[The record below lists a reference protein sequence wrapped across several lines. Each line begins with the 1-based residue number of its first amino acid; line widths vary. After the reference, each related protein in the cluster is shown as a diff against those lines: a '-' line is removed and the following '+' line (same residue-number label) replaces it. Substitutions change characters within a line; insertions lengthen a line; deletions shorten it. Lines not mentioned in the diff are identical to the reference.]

1 MAFKH
6 YDVVRAASPSDL
18 AERITQKLKEG
29 WQPYGSALIS
39 TAGYGAEFI
48 QPVVSEGSI
57 SSPEEPGNRPT
68 TSAPSVAPE
77 YYYVI
82 ALAGQSNGM
91 SYGEGLPLPDT
102 FDSPDP
108 RIKQLARRSTV
119 TPGGAACKYNDIIP
133 ADHCLHDVQDM
144 SRLNHPKADLS
155 KGQYGTVGQG
165 LHIAKKLL
173 PFIPANA
180 GILLVPCCRGGSA
193 FTTGADGTYSDASGA
208 SENSTRWGVDKPLYK
223 DLIGRTKAALK
234 KNPKN
239 VLFAVVWMQG
249 EFDFG
254 GTPVNHAAQF
264 GALVDKFRA
273 DLADMAG
280 QCVGGSA
287 GGVPWICGDTTYF
300 WKQKNESTYQTV
312 YGSYKNKTEKN
323 IHFVPFMTDENGVNV
338 PTNKPEEDP
347 DIPGIGYYG
356 SKWRDSSAT
365 WTSQDRASHFSSWA
379 RRTTYFWKQKNESTY
394 QTVYGSY
401 KNKTEKNIHFVPFMT
416 DENGVN
422 VPTNKPEEDPDI
434 PGIGYYGSK
443 WRDSSATWTSQDRAS
458 HFSSWARR
466 GIISDRLATAILRH
480 AGRVALNAGASST
493 VSEVRPSSPSGAEA
507 TGVTTLLSYLASES
521 EGSLKVQGWSA
532 SGGRAEVVSDAEGTG
547 GKAVK
552 LTKEAGKSSWV
563 LEYAAGNGAA
573 LLQKGGQIRCRFK
586 VSGALAA
593 NQYVMAFYWPV
604 SSLPQGV
611 ALTGDGGNNLL
622 AAFYIQTDAKDL
634 NVMYHNAKVATNNL
648 KLGTFGAFD
657 NEWHMLAF
665 RFAGNN
671 SLQVTPVIDGQD
683 GTPFTLTQ
691 SPVSAFAADKLH
703 VTDITRNAT
712 YPVLIDSIA
721 VEVNN
726 ADAAA

>member
-1 MAFKH
+1 
-6 YDVVRAASPSDL
+6 DVVRAASPSDL
-18 AERITQKLKEG
+18 AERLTQKLKEG
-29 WQPYGSALIS
+29 WQPFGSPVAITPYTLMQAI
-39 TAGYGAEFI
+39 AAEGDVTT
-48 QPVVSEGSI
+48 PVAVTGNEGKAVAVSA
-57 SSPEEPGNRPT
+57 
-68 TSAPSVAPE
+68 TSDPE
-77 YYYVI
+77 YYFVVV
-82 ALAGQSNGM
+82 LAGQSNGM
-91 SYGEGLPLPDT
+91 SYGEGLPLPETYDR
-102 FDSPDP
+102 PDP

-144 SRLNHPKADLS
+144 SRLNHPKAELS

-273 DLADMAG
+273 DLTDMAG

-365 WTSQDRASHFSSWA
+365 WTSQDRASHFS
-379 RRTTYFWKQKNESTY
+379 T
-394 QTVYGSY
+394 
-401 KNKTEKNIHFVPFMT
+401 
-416 DENGVN
+416 
-422 VPTNKPEEDPDI
+422 
-434 PGIGYYGSK
+434 
-443 WRDSSATWTSQDRAS
+443 
-458 HFSSWARR
+458 WARR
-466 GIISDRLATAILRH
+466 GIISDRLATAILVH
-480 AGRVALNAGASST
+480 AGRTAEFITGKQPDM
-493 VSEVRPSSPSGAEA
+493 VRPTVPSGEGPEREAEA
-507 TGVTTLLSYLASES
+507 PASKRTLMSLLASGEDLAS
-521 EGSLKVQGWSA
+521 QGWRYYHKPA
-532 SGGRAEVVSDAEGTG
+532 GGDSVNKNIAEAVVSDAGATG
-547 GKAVK
+547 GKALQLNK
-552 LTKEAGKSSWV
+552 PENHIWF
-563 LEYAAGNGAA
+563 LEHDAAGQGAE
-573 LLQKGGQIRCRFK
+573 LLKKGGRVSVRFK
-586 VSGALAA
+586 LPGSLVPNQFALGI
-593 NQYVMAFYWPV
+593 YWQL
-604 SSLPQGV
+604 SSLPEGV
-611 ALTGDGGNNLL
+611 MLSGEGNDMLMSFFL
-622 AAFYIQTDAKDL
+622 QTDTTNL
-634 NVMYHNAKVATNNL
+634 NAMHHRKPNAKL
-648 KLGTFGAFD
+648 DTFGVFD
-657 NEWHMLAF
+657 NGWHTLAF
-665 RFAGNN
+665 EFAGNN
-671 SLQVTPVIDGQD
+671 SIQVTPVLDEKRGAA
-683 GTPFTLTQ
+683 FTLVK
-691 SPVSAFAADKLH
+691 SPASGAADKLQL
-703 VTDITRNAT
+703 TDISKSAT
-712 YPVLIDSIA
+712 YTLLIDSIA
-721 VEVNN
+721 VEVNST
-726 ADAAA
+726 DTAA

>member
-18 AERITQKLKEG
+18 AERLTQKLKEG
-29 WQPYGSALIS
+29 WQPFGSPVAITPYTLMQAI
-39 TAGYGAEFI
+39 AAEGDVTT
-48 QPVVSEGSI
+48 PVAVTGNEGKVVAVSA
-57 SSPEEPGNRPT
+57 
-68 TSAPSVAPE
+68 TSDPE
-77 YYYVI
+77 YYFVVV
-82 ALAGQSNGM
+82 LAGQSNGM
-91 SYGEGLPLPDT
+91 SYGEGLPLPETYDR
-102 FDSPDP
+102 PDP

-273 DLADMAG
+273 DLTDMAG

-365 WTSQDRASHFSSWA
+365 WTSQDRASHFS
-379 RRTTYFWKQKNESTY
+379 T
-394 QTVYGSY
+394 
-401 KNKTEKNIHFVPFMT
+401 
-416 DENGVN
+416 
-422 VPTNKPEEDPDI
+422 
-434 PGIGYYGSK
+434 
-443 WRDSSATWTSQDRAS
+443 
-458 HFSSWARR
+458 WARR
-466 GIISDRLATAILRH
+466 GIISDRLATAILVH
-480 AGRVALNAGASST
+480 AGRTAEFITGKQPDM
-493 VSEVRPSSPSGAEA
+493 VRPTVPSGEGPEREAEA
-507 TGVTTLLSYLASES
+507 PASKRTLMSLLASGEDLAS
-521 EGSLKVQGWSA
+521 QGWRYYHKPA
-532 SGGRAEVVSDAEGTG
+532 GGDSVNKNIAEAVVSDAGATG
-547 GKAVK
+547 GKALQLNK
-552 LTKEAGKSSWV
+552 PENHIWF
-563 LEYAAGNGAA
+563 LEHDAAGQGAE
-573 LLQKGGQIRCRFK
+573 LLKKGGRVSVRFK
-586 VSGALAA
+586 LPGSLVPNQFALGI
-593 NQYVMAFYWPV
+593 YWQL
-604 SSLPQGV
+604 SSLPEGV
-611 ALTGDGGNNLL
+611 MLSGEGNDMLMSFFL
-622 AAFYIQTDAKDL
+622 QTDTTNL
-634 NVMYHNAKVATNNL
+634 NAMHHRKPNAKL
-648 KLGTFGAFD
+648 DTFGVFD
-657 NEWHMLAF
+657 NGWHMLAF
-665 RFAGNN
+665 EFAGNN
-671 SLQVTPVIDGQD
+671 SIQVTPVLDEKRGAA
-683 GTPFTLTQ
+683 FTLVK
-691 SPVSAFAADKLH
+691 SPASGAADKLQL
-703 VTDITRNAT
+703 TDISKSAT
-712 YPVLIDSIA
+712 Y
-721 VEVNN
+721 
-726 ADAAA
+726 

>member
-1 MAFKH
+1 MTFKH

-18 AERITQKLKEG
+18 AERLTQKLKEG
-29 WQPYGSALIS
+29 WQPFGSPVAITPYTLMQAI
-39 TAGYGAEFI
+39 AAEGDVTT
-48 QPVVSEGSI
+48 PVAVTGNEGKAVAVSA
-57 SSPEEPGNRPT
+57 
-68 TSAPSVAPE
+68 TSDPE
-77 YYYVI
+77 YYFVVV
-82 ALAGQSNGM
+82 LAGQSNGM
-91 SYGEGLPLPDT
+91 SYGEGLPLPETYDR
-102 FDSPDP
+102 PDP

-208 SENSTRWGVDKPLYK
+208 SENSARWGVDKPLYK

-249 EFDFG
+249 EFDFD
-254 GTPVNHAAQF
+254 GTPGNHAAQF

-365 WTSQDRASHFSSWA
+365 WTSQDRASHFS
-379 RRTTYFWKQKNESTY
+379 T
-394 QTVYGSY
+394 
-401 KNKTEKNIHFVPFMT
+401 
-416 DENGVN
+416 
-422 VPTNKPEEDPDI
+422 
-434 PGIGYYGSK
+434 
-443 WRDSSATWTSQDRAS
+443 
-458 HFSSWARR
+458 WARR
-466 GIISDRLATAILRH
+466 GIISDRLATAILVH
-480 AGRVALNAGASST
+480 AGRTAEFITGKQPDMVKPT
-493 VSEVRPSSPSGAEA
+493 VPSGEGPERETEAPASKRTLMSLLASGEDLASQGWRYYHKPAGGDSVNKNIAEA
-507 TGVTTLLSYLASES
+507 
-521 EGSLKVQGWSA
+521 
-532 SGGRAEVVSDAEGTG
+532 VVSDAGATG
-547 GKAVK
+547 GKALQLNK
-552 LTKEAGKSSWV
+552 PENHIWF
-563 LEYAAGNGAA
+563 LEHDAAGQGAE
-573 LLQKGGQIRCRFK
+573 LLKKGGRVSVRFK
-586 VSGALAA
+586 LPGSLVPNQFALGI
-593 NQYVMAFYWPV
+593 YWQL
-604 SSLPQGV
+604 SSLPEGV
-611 ALTGDGGNNLL
+611 TLSGEGNDMLMSFFL
-622 AAFYIQTDAKDL
+622 QTDTTNL
-634 NVMYHNAKVATNNL
+634 NAMHHRKPNAKL
-648 KLGTFGAFD
+648 DTFGVFD
-657 NEWHMLAF
+657 NGWHTLAF
-665 RFAGNN
+665 EFAGNN
-671 SLQVTPVIDGQD
+671 SIQVTPVLDEKRGAA
-683 GTPFTLTQ
+683 FTLVK
-691 SPVSAFAADKLH
+691 SPASGAADKLQL
-703 VTDITRNAT
+703 TDISKSAT
-712 YPVLIDSIA
+712 YTLLIDSIA
-721 VEVNN
+721 VEVNSTDT
-726 ADAAA
+726 AV

>member
-1 MAFKH
+1 
-6 YDVVRAASPSDL
+6 
-18 AERITQKLKEG
+18 
-29 WQPYGSALIS
+29 
-39 TAGYGAEFI
+39 
-48 QPVVSEGSI
+48 
-57 SSPEEPGNRPT
+57 
-68 TSAPSVAPE
+68 
-77 YYYVI
+77 
-82 ALAGQSNGM
+82 
-91 SYGEGLPLPDT
+91 
-102 FDSPDP
+102 
-108 RIKQLARRSTV
+108 LARRSTV

-273 DLADMAG
+273 DLTDMAG

-365 WTSQDRASHFSSWA
+365 WTSQDRASHFS
-379 RRTTYFWKQKNESTY
+379 T
-394 QTVYGSY
+394 
-401 KNKTEKNIHFVPFMT
+401 
-416 DENGVN
+416 
-422 VPTNKPEEDPDI
+422 
-434 PGIGYYGSK
+434 
-443 WRDSSATWTSQDRAS
+443 
-458 HFSSWARR
+458 WARR
-466 GIISDRLATAILRH
+466 GIISDRLATAILVH
-480 AGRVALNAGASST
+480 AGRTAEFITGKQPDM
-493 VSEVRPSSPSGAEA
+493 VRPTVPSGEGPEREAEA
-507 TGVTTLLSYLASES
+507 PASKRTLMSLLASGEDLAS
-521 EGSLKVQGWSA
+521 QGWRYYHKPA
-532 SGGRAEVVSDAEGTG
+532 GGDSVNKNIAEAVVSDAGATG
-547 GKAVK
+547 GKALQLNK
-552 LTKEAGKSSWV
+552 PENHIWF
-563 LEYAAGNGAA
+563 LEHDAAGQGAE
-573 LLQKGGQIRCRFK
+573 LLKKGGRVSVRFK
-586 VSGALAA
+586 LPGSLVPNQFALGI
-593 NQYVMAFYWPV
+593 YWQL
-604 SSLPQGV
+604 SSLPEGV
-611 ALTGDGGNNLL
+611 MLSGEGNDMLMSFFL
-622 AAFYIQTDAKDL
+622 QTDTTNL
-634 NVMYHNAKVATNNL
+634 NAMHHRKPNAKL
-648 KLGTFGAFD
+648 DTFGVFD
-657 NEWHMLAF
+657 NGWHMLAF
-665 RFAGNN
+665 EFAGNN
-671 SLQVTPVIDGQD
+671 SIQVTPVLDEKRGAA
-683 GTPFTLTQ
+683 FTLVK
-691 SPVSAFAADKLH
+691 SPASGAADKLQL
-703 VTDITRNAT
+703 TDISKSAT
-712 YPVLIDSIA
+712 YTLLIDSIA
-721 VEVNN
+721 VEVNST
-726 ADAAA
+726 DTAA

>member
-48 QPVVSEGSI
+48 QPVVSEGELPSLAE
-57 SSPEEPGNRPT
+57 SGNHPHVSAKPE
-68 TSAPSVAPE
+68 AVPE

-82 ALAGQSNGM
+82 ALAGQSNSM
-91 SYGEGLPLPDT
+91 SYGEGLPLPETYDR
-102 FDSPDP
+102 PDP

-193 FTTGADGTYSDASGA
+193 FTTGADGTYSDAGGA

-249 EFDFG
+249 EFDFD
-254 GTPVNHAAQF
+254 GTPGNHAAQF

-287 GGVPWICGDTTYF
+287 GGVPWICGD
-300 WKQKNESTYQTV
+300 
-312 YGSYKNKTEKN
+312 
-323 IHFVPFMTDENGVNV
+323 
-338 PTNKPEEDP
+338 
-347 DIPGIGYYG
+347 
-356 SKWRDSSAT
+356 
-365 WTSQDRASHFSSWA
+365 
-379 RRTTYFWKQKNESTY
+379 TTYFWKQKNESTY

-552 LTKEAGKSSWV
+552 VTKEAGKSTWV

-586 VSGALAA
+586 ASGALAA

-611 ALTGDGGNNLL
+611 VLTGDGGNNLL

-648 KLGTFGAFD
+648 KLGSFGAFD
-657 NEWHMLAF
+657 NEWHTLAF

-691 SPVSAFAADKLH
+691 SPVSAFSADKLH
-703 VTDITRNAT
+703 VTDITKSAT

>member
-1 MAFKH
+1 MTFKH

-18 AERITQKLKEG
+18 ADTLAQKIREG
-29 WQPYGSALIS
+29 WQPYGGPFSSYTDDGAALIQAIVAEGDVS
-39 TAGYGAEFI
+39 T
-48 QPVVSEGSI
+48 PVVVKPTGREGAVI
-57 SSPEEPGNRPT
+57 SATSDPG
-68 TSAPSVAPE
+68 
-77 YYYVI
+77 YYFVVV
-82 ALAGQSNGM
+82 LAGQSNGM
-91 SYGEGLPLPDT
+91 SYGEGLPLPETYDR
-102 FDSPDP
+102 PDP

-365 WTSQDRASHFSSWA
+365 WTSQDRASHFS
-379 RRTTYFWKQKNESTY
+379 T
-394 QTVYGSY
+394 
-401 KNKTEKNIHFVPFMT
+401 
-416 DENGVN
+416 
-422 VPTNKPEEDPDI
+422 
-434 PGIGYYGSK
+434 
-443 WRDSSATWTSQDRAS
+443 
-458 HFSSWARR
+458 WARR
-466 GIISDRLATAILRH
+466 GIISDRLATAILVH
-480 AGRVALNAGASST
+480 AGRTAEFITGKQPDMVKPT
-493 VSEVRPSSPSGAEA
+493 VPSGEGPEREAEA
-507 TGVTTLLSYLASES
+507 PVSNRTLMSLLASGEDLAS
-521 EGSLKVQGWSA
+521 QGWRYYHKPA
-532 SGGRAEVVSDAEGTG
+532 GGDSVNKNIAEAVVSDAGATG
-547 GKAVK
+547 GKALQLNK
-552 LTKEAGKSSWV
+552 PENHIWF
-563 LEYAAGNGAA
+563 LEHDAAGQGAE
-573 LLQKGGQIRCRFK
+573 LLKKGGRVSVRFK
-586 VSGALAA
+586 LPGSLVPNQFALGI
-593 NQYVMAFYWPV
+593 YWQL
-604 SSLPQGV
+604 SSLPEGV
-611 ALTGDGGNNLL
+611 MLSGEGNDMLMSFFL
-622 AAFYIQTDAKDL
+622 QTDTTNL
-634 NVMYHNAKVATNNL
+634 NAMHHRKPNAKL
-648 KLGTFGAFD
+648 DTFGVFD
-657 NEWHMLAF
+657 NGWHTLAF
-665 RFAGNN
+665 EFAGNN
-671 SLQVTPVIDGQD
+671 SIQVTPVLDEKRGAA
-683 GTPFTLTQ
+683 FTLVK
-691 SPVSAFAADKLH
+691 SPASGAVDKLQL
-703 VTDITRNAT
+703 TDISKSAT
-712 YPVLIDSIA
+712 YTLLIDSIA
-721 VEVNN
+721 VEVNST
-726 ADAAA
+726 DT

>member
-18 AERITQKLKEG
+18 AERLTQKLKEG
-29 WQPYGSALIS
+29 WQPFGSPVAITPYTLMQAI
-39 TAGYGAEFI
+39 AAEGDVTT
-48 QPVVSEGSI
+48 PVAVTGNEGEAVAVSA
-57 SSPEEPGNRPT
+57 
-68 TSAPSVAPE
+68 TSDPE
-77 YYYVI
+77 YYFVVV
-82 ALAGQSNGM
+82 LAGQSNGM
-91 SYGEGLPLPDT
+91 SYGEGLPLPETYDR
-102 FDSPDP
+102 PDP

-119 TPGGAACKYNDIIP
+119 TPGGVACKYNDIIP

-312 YGSYKNKTEKN
+312 YGSYKNKTKKN

-365 WTSQDRASHFSSWA
+365 WTSQDRASHFS
-379 RRTTYFWKQKNESTY
+379 T
-394 QTVYGSY
+394 
-401 KNKTEKNIHFVPFMT
+401 
-416 DENGVN
+416 
-422 VPTNKPEEDPDI
+422 
-434 PGIGYYGSK
+434 
-443 WRDSSATWTSQDRAS
+443 
-458 HFSSWARR
+458 WARR
-466 GIISDRLATAILRH
+466 GIISDRLATAILVH
-480 AGRVALNAGASST
+480 AGRSAEFITGKQPDM
-493 VSEVRPSSPSGAEA
+493 VRPTVPSGEGPEIEAEA
-507 TGVTTLLSYLASES
+507 PASKRTLMSLLASGEDLAS
-521 EGSLKVQGWSA
+521 QGWRYYHKPA
-532 SGGRAEVVSDAEGTG
+532 GGDSVNKNIAEAVVSDAGATG
-547 GKAVK
+547 GKALQLNK
-552 LTKEAGKSSWV
+552 PENHIWF
-563 LEYAAGNGAA
+563 LEHDAAGQGAE
-573 LLQKGGQIRCRFK
+573 LLKKGGRVSVRFK
-586 VSGALAA
+586 LPGSLVPNQFALGI
-593 NQYVMAFYWPV
+593 YWLL
-604 SSLPQGV
+604 SSLPEGV
-611 ALTGDGGNNLL
+611 TLSGEGNDMLMSFFL
-622 AAFYIQTDAKDL
+622 QTDTTNL
-634 NVMYHNAKVATNNL
+634 NAMHHRKPNAKL
-648 KLGTFGAFD
+648 DTFGVFD
-657 NEWHMLAF
+657 NGWHTLAF
-665 RFAGNN
+665 EFAGNN
-671 SLQVTPVIDGQD
+671 SIQVTPVLDEKRGAA
-683 GTPFTLTQ
+683 FTLVK
-691 SPVSAFAADKLH
+691 SPASGAADKLQL
-703 VTDITRNAT
+703 TDISKSAT
-712 YPVLIDSIA
+712 YMLLIDSIA
-721 VEVNN
+721 VEVNST
-726 ADAAA
+726 DTAA

>member
-48 QPVVSEGSI
+48 QPVVSEGELPSLAE
-57 SSPEEPGNRPT
+57 SGNHPHVSAKPE
-68 TSAPSVAPE
+68 AAPE

-82 ALAGQSNGM
+82 ALAGQSNSM
-91 SYGEGLPLPDT
+91 SYGEGLPLPETYDR
-102 FDSPDP
+102 PDP

-180 GILLVPCCRGGSA
+180 GILLVPCCRGGSV
-193 FTTGADGTYSDASGA
+193 FTTGADGTYSDAGGA

-273 DLADMAG
+273 DLTDMAG
-280 QCVGGSA
+280 QCVGGFA

-365 WTSQDRASHFSSWA
+365 WTSQDRASHFS
-379 RRTTYFWKQKNESTY
+379 T
-394 QTVYGSY
+394 
-401 KNKTEKNIHFVPFMT
+401 
-416 DENGVN
+416 
-422 VPTNKPEEDPDI
+422 
-434 PGIGYYGSK
+434 
-443 WRDSSATWTSQDRAS
+443 
-458 HFSSWARR
+458 WARR

-493 VSEVRPSSPSGAEA
+493 VSEVRPSSPSGAEV

-552 LTKEAGKSSWV
+552 VTKEAGKSSWV

-586 VSGALAA
+586 ASGALAV

-611 ALTGDGGNNLL
+611 VLTGDGGNNLL

-648 KLGTFGAFD
+648 KLGSFGAFD
-657 NEWHMLAF
+657 NEWHTLAF

-691 SPVSAFAADKLH
+691 SPVSAFSADKLH
-703 VTDITRNAT
+703 VTDITKSAT